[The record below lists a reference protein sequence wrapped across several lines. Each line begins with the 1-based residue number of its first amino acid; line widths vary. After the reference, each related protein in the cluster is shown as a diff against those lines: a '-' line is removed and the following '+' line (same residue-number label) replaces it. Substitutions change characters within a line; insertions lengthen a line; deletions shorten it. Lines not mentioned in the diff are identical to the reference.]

1 MEPPQHPQR
10 RPMTSTSRRSDTR
23 GAGPTGPAL
32 TGTQDEILIQA
43 LRNLWPILGAAGRET
58 ATNTANTIKDKQ

>member
-1 MEPPQHPQR
+1 
-10 RPMTSTSRRSDTR
+10 MTSMPRRSSHWE
-23 GAGPTGPAL
+23 AGPVTGPAL

-58 ATNTANTIKDKQ
+58 ATKTANEVKRAVNSRHW